1 MKRKK
6 FKKISKNIY
15 KIDNVFPEKV
25 IEKIF
30 FMYKNLDLKSW
41 KLISQK
47 KPHLY
52 SSLFKNSSEFLPNKN
67 EVYFAKFCRSDKLR
81 NNPYI
86 KFSIKKFIF
95 PLLKKYLK
103 FNVKQYDIRCHKYV
117 KNNLAR
123 LHFDDYAGAYAITLN
138 LNKTW
143 KWDWGGILSVAGG
156 NSGEELY
163 SILPNWNS
171 MNIVYSGKNSSPHF
185 VTPVQPFAKS
195 SRYSMTI
202 FVK

>member
-1 MKRKK
+1 MKE
-6 FKKISKNIY
+6 FYYLFHSTHLHLLIIIY
-15 KIDNVFPEKV
+15 GLNYYE
-25 IEKIF
+25 
-30 FMYKNLDLKSW
+30 
-41 KLISQK
+41 
-47 KPHLY
+47 
-52 SSLFKNSSEFLPNKN
+52 
-67 EVYFAKFCRSDKLR
+67 KLR
-81 NNPYI
+81 
-86 KFSIKKFIF
+86 
-95 PLLKKYLK
+95 LKIY
-103 FNVKQYDIRCHKYV
+103 KYV
-117 KNNLAR
+117 KNNIAR

>member
-1 MKRKK
+1 MKSRK

-15 KIDNVFPEKV
+15 KVENVFPEKV
-25 IEKIF
+25 AEKIF
-30 FMYKNLDLKSW
+30 SKFNNLRSKSW
-41 KLISQK
+41 KLVSQK
-47 KPHLY
+47 KNHY
-52 SSLFKNSSEFLPNKN
+52 SHFFKNSSEFLPDKD
-67 EVYFAKFCRSDKLR
+67 EVYLAKFYRSDELR
-81 NNPYI
+81 NNSYI

-95 PLLKKYLK
+95 PLIKRYLK
-103 FNVKQYDIRCHKYV
+103 FNIKKYDIRCHKYV

-123 LHFDDYAGAYAITLN
+123 LHFDDYAGKYAVTLN

-143 KWDWGGILSVAGG
+143 KWDWGGILSIAGG
-156 NSGEELY
+156 NNSEKLY

-171 MNIVYSGKNSSPHF
+171 MNIIYSGKSSSPHF
-185 VTPVQPFAKS
+185 VTPVQSFAKS

>member
-1 MKRKK
+1 MKSRR

-15 KIDNVFPEKV
+15 KVENVFPEKV
-25 IEKIF
+25 AEKIF
-30 FMYKNLDLKSW
+30 SKFNNPRSKSW

-47 KPHLY
+47 KNHY
-52 SSLFKNSSEFLPNKN
+52 SHVFKNSSEFLPDKD
-67 EVYFAKFCRSDKLR
+67 EVYLAKFYRSDELR
-81 NNPYI
+81 NNSYI

-95 PLLKKYLK
+95 PLIKKYLK
-103 FNVKQYDIRCHKYV
+103 FNVKKYDIRCHKYV

-123 LHFDDYAGAYAITLN
+123 LHFDDYAGTYAVTLN

-143 KWDWGGILSVAGG
+143 KWDWGGILSIAGG
-156 NSGEELY
+156 NNSEKLY

-171 MNIVYSGKNSSPHF
+171 MNIIYSGKSSSPHF
-185 VTPVQPFAKS
+185 VTPVQSFAKS

>member
-1 MKRKK
+1 MKSRR

-15 KIDNVFPEKV
+15 KVENVFPEKV
-25 IEKIF
+25 AEKIF
-30 FMYKNLDLKSW
+30 SKFNNPRSKSW

-47 KPHLY
+47 KNHY
-52 SSLFKNSSEFLPNKN
+52 SHVFKNSSEFLPDKD
-67 EVYFAKFCRSDKLR
+67 EVYLAKFYRSDELR
-81 NNPYI
+81 NNSYI

-95 PLLKKYLK
+95 PLIEEYLK
-103 FNVKQYDIRCHKYV
+103 FNVKKYDIRCHKYV

-123 LHFDDYAGAYAITLN
+123 LHFDDYAGTYAVTLN

-143 KWDWGGILSVAGG
+143 KWDWGGILSIAGG
-156 NSGEELY
+156 NNSEKLY

-171 MNIVYSGKNSSPHF
+171 MNIVYSGKSSSPHF
-185 VTPVQPFAKS
+185 VTPVQSFAKS